1 MKRTYFVLFLMILGV
16 NSFAQNI
23 SETKTIPSTYDRSS
37 LTVLIL
43 DFGSENH
50 FDGVKESFSKL
61 AFGDKY
67 YRNDI
72 GISVLKPNFTR
83 AEFSVKPNE
92 LIANLLKEQ
101 RVAEQIIAHWYSMKD
116 DGSMSLELVH
126 ERGMF
131 NATDASYLQ
140 AQSTKRGNTALM
152 DYGTRLINLS
162 YILVLDYKDIKTM
175 AEAKIKD
182 MRGWKADVNGYLF
195 KLDYNEEIQNAFYDS
210 WIDETDAPEAKEEKK
225 GKVQQITVPI
235 SFVTKVSQPTTSSQA
250 EGTTQLGKFVKQ
262 KSEKI
267 LLEELVQK
275 SYDEVLYF
283 LEKGYEEFRVKTTVY
298 QVRPIRAKIGKK
310 EGLKTD
316 YRFFAYEYVYNEKKN
331 TVEPKFRGV
340 IRATSNIVDNRKVA
354 SGDMGT
360 TKFYQTAGRRIRAG
374 YLLQQRNDFGA
385 SLLVGYENG
394 EVGGV
399 YGRVD
404 LRLGRFIG
412 MKATYLYV
420 EGGFQSKDYG
430 TISWTDEN
438 GVSGTASESATFLRY
453 GAGIAKGFHFAR
465 NFELAPYVGAGL
477 ETAKYSDLDED
488 LSSLYFRVGA
498 NLALNLKHNIQLVGG
513 AGVYSFISKASY
525 GDFELEESWSD
536 PNLFENREGV
546 SAMVG
551 IRIQF

>member
-1 MKRTYFVLFLMILGV
+1 MLFLAILAV
-16 NSFAQNI
+16 HSFAQNI
-23 SETKTIPSTYDRSS
+23 SETNTIPSTYDRSS

-50 FDGVKESFSKL
+50 FEGVKESFNKI
-61 AFGDKY
+61 AFGDKF

-72 GISVLKPNFTR
+72 GLSVLKPNFTR
-83 AEFSVKPNE
+83 AQFSVKPND
-92 LIANLLKEQ
+92 LIASLLKEQ
-101 RVAEQIIAHWYSMKD
+101 RVAEQVIAHWFSMKE
-116 DGSMSLELVH
+116 DGAMSLELVH

-131 NATDASYLQ
+131 NATDAAYLQ

-175 AEAKIKD
+175 AEAKVKD

-195 KLDYNEEIQNAFYDS
+195 KLDYNEEIQNAFYDN
-210 WIDETDAPEAKEEKK
+210 WIDETDAQDAKEQKK
-225 GKVQQITVPI
+225 SRIQQISVPI
-235 SFVTKVSQPTTSSQA
+235 SFITRVSQPTTSSQA
-250 EGTTQLGKFVKQ
+250 EGTTQIGKFVKQ
-262 KSEKI
+262 KSEKV

-275 SYDEVLYF
+275 SYEEVLYF

-298 QVRPIRAKIGKK
+298 QTRPIRAKIGKK
-310 EGLKTD
+310 EGINTD

-331 TVEPKFRGV
+331 AVEPKFRGV
-340 IRATSNIVDNRKVA
+340 IRATRSIVDNRKVA
-354 SGDMGT
+354 TGDMGT
-360 TKFYQTAGRRIRAG
+360 TKFYQTAGRKIRTG

-385 SLLVGYENG
+385 SLLLGYENG
-394 EVGGV
+394 EVGGI

-420 EGGFQSKDYG
+420 EGGFQSKEY
-430 TISWTDEN
+430 TNVQWTDEN
-438 GVSGTASESATFLRY
+438 NVYGSASGKATFLRY
-453 GAGIAKGFHFAR
+453 GGGIAKGFHFAR

-488 LSSLYFRVGA
+488 LSALYFRAGA

-525 GDFELEESWSD
+525 GDFELKESWPD
-536 PNLFENREGV
+536 LFKNREGLSV
-546 SAMVG
+546 MVG
-551 IRIQF
+551 IRFQF

>member
-1 MKRTYFVLFLMILGV
+1 MRRFYFILFFTILGIQA
-16 NSFAQNI
+16 FAQNI
-23 SETKTIPSTYDRSS
+23 SETNTIPSTYDRSS
-37 LTVLIL
+37 ITVLLL
-43 DFGSENH
+43 DFGSERH
-50 FDGVKESFSKL
+50 FEGVKEAYTKL

-72 GISVLKPNFTR
+72 GVNVIRPNFSR

-92 LIANLLKEQ
+92 LVASLLKEQ
-101 RVAEQIIAHWYSMKD
+101 KVAEQVIAHWFSMKE
-116 DGSMSLELVH
+116 DGAMSLELVH

-131 NATDASYLQ
+131 NATDAAYLQ

-175 AEAKIKD
+175 AEAKVKD

-195 KLDYNEEIQNAFYDS
+195 KIDYNEEIQNAFYDS
-210 WIDETDAPEAKEEKK
+210 WVDESDTPESKADKK
-225 GKVQQITVPI
+225 SRIQQITVPL
-235 SFVTKVSQPTTSSQA
+235 SYVTKVSQPTTSSQA
-250 EGTTQLGKFVKQ
+250 EGTTQLGKFIKQ
-262 KSEKI
+262 KSEEV
-267 LLEELVQK
+267 LLTELVQK
-275 SYDEVLYF
+275 SYDEVLYS
-283 LEKGYEEFRVKTTVY
+283 LEKGYEEFRVKTTVH
-298 QVRPIRAKIGKK
+298 QTRPIRAKIGKK
-310 EGLKTD
+310 EGIKTD

-340 IRATSNIVDNRKVA
+340 IRATSNIIDNRRVA
-354 SGDMGT
+354 SGDMAT
-360 TKFYQTAGRRIRAG
+360 TKFYQTAGRKIRAG

-385 SLLVGYENG
+385 SLILGYENG
-394 EVGGV
+394 EVGGI

-412 MKATYLYV
+412 MKSTYLYG
-420 EGGFQSKDYG
+420 EIGFQSKDYG
-430 TISWTDEN
+430 TISWIDEN
-438 GVSGTASESATFLRY
+438 SISGSASGKATFLRY

-477 ETAKYSDLDED
+477 ETAKYKDEDED
-488 LSSLYFRVGA
+488 LSSLYIRAGA
-498 NLALNLKHNIQLVGG
+498 NLALNLKHNFQIVGG

-536 PNLFENREGV
+536 LFENRKGV
-546 SAMVG
+546 SAMIG
-551 IRIQF
+551 IRFQF

>member
-1 MKRTYFVLFLMILGV
+1 MKRTYFVLFLIILGV

-50 FDGVKESFSKL
+50 FEGVKESFSKL

-101 RVAEQIIAHWYSMKD
+101 RVAEQIIALWYSMKD

-195 KLDYNEEIQNAFYDS
+195 KLDYNEEIQNAFYDN
-210 WIDETDAPEAKEEKK
+210 WIDETDAPEAKVDKK
-225 GKVQQITVPI
+225 GKIQQISVPI
-235 SFVTKVSQPTTSSQA
+235 SFITKVSQPTTSSQA
-250 EGTTQLGKFVKQ
+250 EGTTQIGKFVKQ

-298 QVRPIRAKIGKK
+298 QARPIRAKIGKK

-412 MKATYLYV
+412 MKATYLYG
-420 EGGFQSKDYG
+420 EIGFQSKDYG

-477 ETAKYSDLDED
+477 ETAKYKDEDED

-536 PNLFENREGV
+536 LFENREGV